1 MVTTVGLIIV
11 FLLWRLHGG
20 LMLACA
26 MWMLAFAYLRTL
38 PPRLKGLIV
47 PWLSVLLGMVCNA
60 LVIISNGG
68 FMPVVGLRP
77 GFKPLLPCWIS
88 QVSVREAHLRL
99 LADQRSL
106 QYCSIGDV
114 FLISGVLLWCI
125 GPTLLTHVRKLAVV
139 DPKSTL
145 C

>member
-38 PPRLKGLIV
+38 PSRLKGLIV

-77 GFKPLLPCWIS
+77 AFKPLFPCWIS
-88 QVSVREAHLRL
+88 QVSVREAHLTI

-114 FLISGVLLWCI
+114 FIISGVLLWCI
-125 GPTLLTHVRKLAVV
+125 GPALLTLVRKLAVCR
-139 DPKSTL
+139 S
-145 C
+145 